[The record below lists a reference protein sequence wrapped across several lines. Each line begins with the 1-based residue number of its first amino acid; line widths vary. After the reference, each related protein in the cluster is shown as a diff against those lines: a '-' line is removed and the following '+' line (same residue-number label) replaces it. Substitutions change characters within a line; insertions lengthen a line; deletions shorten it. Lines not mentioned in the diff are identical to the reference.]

1 VPFLLTGLEVTIA
14 YPANRFTLPLMLGV
28 SLVLA
33 GLLALTPPRL
43 RVPVGIALIALAA
56 GRQALWAEEFRHDW
70 SVQRTFFW
78 QMIWRAPGIAPNTIV
93 LLNEGAMRYSAD
105 NSLTGALNWIY
116 DPHNRSDALDYVVF
130 YPTSRVGGSLVG
142 LQPGQPVIYDFIAE
156 VFAGNTGQALAFYFQ
171 PPGCLRLLDPEI
183 DVANRLIPE
192 ISMMREAA
200 HLSFEARV
208 LAADGAIMPA
218 IYGPEP
224 SHGWCYY
231 FERAHLAV
239 QGGDWQAVANLGD
252 EAFRIDDYPNDPMER
267 FVFIEGYAHT
277 DEWRRAVELSG
288 ESFRVSRPY
297 MGPLLCKLW
306 SRIERETASTPERDR
321 TLVEV
326 KSLLACAGE

>member
-1 VPFLLTGLEVTIA
+1 
-14 YPANRFTLPLMLGV
+14 
-28 SLVLA
+28 
-33 GLLALTPPRL
+33 
-43 RVPVGIALIALAA
+43 
-56 GRQALWAEEFRHDW
+56 
-70 SVQRTFFW
+70 
-78 QMIWRAPGIAPNTIV
+78 
-93 LLNEGAMRYSAD
+93 
-105 NSLTGALNWIY
+105 
-116 DPHNRSDALDYVVF
+116 
-130 YPTSRVGGSLVG
+130 
-142 LQPGQPVIYDFIAE
+142 
-156 VFAGNTGQALAFYFQ
+156 
-171 PPGCLRLLDPEI
+171 
-183 DVANRLIPE
+183 
-192 ISMMREAA
+192 MMREAA

-231 FERAHLAV
+231 FEQAHLAAQV
-239 QGGDWQAVANLGD
+239 GDWQAVASLGD